1 MSTEPLDLAMS
12 TGQHQYLNALN
23 EQEKK
28 PESPDL
34 ESIRQLPKL
43 VEKKKLHQKR
53 LNQIGESFGSP
64 KQLNEPTR
72 VGKLRQH
79 YMRKAEEL
87 QDLDKK
93 KA

>member
-1 MSTEPLDLAMS
+1 MS

-64 KQLNEPTR
+64 NITSNSGQDELTR
-72 VGKLRQH
+72 
-79 YMRKAEEL
+79 MSE
-87 QDLDKK
+87 
-93 KA
+93 